1 MTQIKQINQNIQLIE
16 SENNDLK
23 YKLLNLIN
31 EYKVLKSMVIN
42 NEFPNSI
49 REKEDK
55 KRSFQQL
62 NNEDLKIIKE
72 DEPLNFNKDEIFDFI
87 DDREIEDEEIDD
99 DMDSPLLS
107 RTSSPLDDDNN
118 SLMLSLTR
126 STTISSISNS
136 IIDSKGNSSSNL
148 GFSLSN
154 GLNGPLKSN
163 FFELPNFSDE
173 KTDFSNLNNQ
183 FDILKQDKY
192 NLINDFLQEKLINN
206 DLNYYENLK
215 YQD

>member
-1 MTQIKQINQNIQLIE
+1 MTQIKQLNQNIQLIE
-16 SENNDLK
+16 NENNDLK

-42 NEFPNSI
+42 NEFPNTI
-49 REKEDK
+49 REKDDK

-87 DDREIEDEEIDD
+87 DDREIDDEEIDD

-136 IIDSKGNSSSNL
+136 IIDSKGNNSSI

-173 KTDFSNLNNQ
+173 KPDFSNLNNQ